1 MAGRRAVFLDRD
13 DTIMVDAVYTKD
25 PEDVRLLPGA
35 AEGIRVLADAG
46 FLNVIATNQSGL
58 GRGYFTEEDLAAVN
72 GRLRHELRAR
82 GADYDALYYCPHQ
95 PEDTCDCRK
104 PKPGLLL
111 RAAADLGIDLDASY
125 CIGDR
130 EWDVEAGRA
139 AGMRT
144 ILVTNGQHGENLGVQ
159 PDHVASDLTEAA
171 RLIRTS
177 QASRTEVAE

>member
-13 DTIMVDAVYTKD
+13 DTIMVDAVYCKD

-35 AEGIRVLADAG
+35 AEGIRALADAG
-46 FLNVIATNQSGL
+46 FLIVIATNQSGL

-82 GADYDALYYCPHQ
+82 GAAYDALYYCPHR
-95 PEDTCDCRK
+95 PEDQCACRK

-111 RAAADLGIDLDASY
+111 RAASEMGIDLGASY
-125 CIGDR
+125 AIGDR

-139 AGMRT
+139 AGTRT
-144 ILVTNGQHGENLGVQ
+144 ILLTHGRPRIDFVTRADL
-159 PDHVASDLTEAA
+159 VARDLEEAA
-171 RLIRTS
+171 QRMLASGMIRGE
-177 QASRTEVAE
+177 APV

>member
-13 DTIMVDAVYTKD
+13 DTIMVDAVYAKD

-35 AEGIRVLADAG
+35 AEGIRALTDAG
-46 FLNVIATNQSGL
+46 FLVVIATNQSGL

-72 GRLRHELRAR
+72 RRLRDELRAR
-82 GADYDALYYCPHQ
+82 GADYDALYYCPHR
-95 PEDTCDCRK
+95 PEDACECRK

-111 RAAADLGIDLDASY
+111 RAATDLGIDLDASY

-130 EWDVEAGRA
+130 AWDVEAGRA
-139 AGMRT
+139 AGMKT
-144 ILVTNGQHGENLGVQ
+144 VLITNGQHRENLGVW

-171 RLIRTS
+171 RLIRTA
-177 QASRTEVAE
+177 QAARPEVSE